1 MQQPDTISSWFNRF
15 QADRRRRIASLTRL
29 NRGKGR
35 GLIFDHKE
43 EVVRRNRGA
52 YDDGMPWFITVAMQN
67 YIGQSFFHT
76 QVYGEP
82 GVLAEAIL
90 VGPRLDPWLNSAQL
104 REPAVQFNPVLQF
117 VQEHSRFTQG
127 A

>member
-1 MQQPDTISSWFNRF
+1 M
-15 QADRRRRIASLTRL
+15 A
-29 NRGKGR
+29 
-35 GLIFDHKE
+35 
-43 EVVRRNRGA
+43 
-52 YDDGMPWFITVAMQN
+52 WFITVAMQN

-82 GVLAEAIL
+82 GVLAEAVL
-90 VGPRLDPWLNSAQL
+90 VGQPIDPRLNTAQL
-104 REPAVQFNPVLQF
+104 REPAVQFNPVLQS